1 MRLEAK
7 PAEDFIFK
15 ELLYEKEDWVA
26 RITLNRPD
34 VLNALSTRLLVELTE
49 AVTDA
54 SWDDGVAVIV
64 LTGAG
69 DRAFCAGGDV
79 GEYADH
85 YVKRPRDYWK
95 YMGVFQGAL
104 DAIRN
109 SGKPVVA
116 RLNGVVVGG
125 GNELHLACDLAVA
138 ADHVRIRQVGAR
150 AGSVAA
156 AGATQWL
163 PLLVGDRRAREM
175 LMTCDEIT
183 ARQALEWG
191 LVNRVVPYAEL
202 DQAVHELCQ
211 KLIHT
216 YPECLRYTKAQANF
230 WKDLVWALTVP
241 HARDWLT
248 VHYASLEPQEGMTA
262 FVEKRPWDYLAIRR
276 RAAEG
281 KSSEFRWGPY
291 TKNCQT
297 CGAKYLPEEF
307 AFCGRCG
314 EPLFSG

>member
-1 MRLEAK
+1 MFEPRA
-7 PAEDFIFK
+7 AEDFIFK
-15 ELLYEKEDWVA
+15 DLLYEKRDWVA
-26 RITLNRPD
+26 RITLNRPH
-34 VLNALSTRLLVELTE
+34 VFNALSANMLRELTE
-49 AVTDA
+49 AATDA

-69 DRAFCAGGDV
+69 EKAFCAGGDV
-79 GEYADH
+79 SEYAGH
-85 YVKRPRDYWK
+85 YVKKPRDYWK

-109 SGKPVVA
+109 SSKPVIA

-125 GNELHLACDLAVA
+125 GNELNLACDLAVA
-138 ADHVRIRQVGAR
+138 ADHVRIRQVGPR
-150 AGSVAA
+150 VGSVAA
-156 AGATQWL
+156 GGATQWL

-183 ARQALEWG
+183 AQQALEWG
-191 LVNRVVPYAEL
+191 LVNRVVPLAEL
-202 DQAVHELCQ
+202 DGAVAELTRKLVQ
-211 KLIHT
+211 K
-216 YPECLRYTKAQANF
+216 YPECLRYTKAQTNF
-230 WKDLVWALTVP
+230 WKDLVWSLTVP

-262 FVEKRPWDYLAIRR
+262 FVEKRPWDYLEMRR
-276 RAAEG
+276 RAARGE
-281 KSSEFRWGPY
+281 SSEFRWGPY
-291 TKNCQT
+291 TRACQV

-314 EPLFSG
+314 EPLISG